1 MRHQPTNE
9 QIIKAYK
16 AAGFHKGNTAEAL
29 GISRSFL
36 YTLIDTRE
44 ELGQMVFDAEEQKL
58 DNAVKV
64 LEKLVEHDNFQA
76 VKFTLETR
84 GRKRGYGN
92 SLELTG
98 DATKPITLVTSE
110 MSPEAAARAYL
121 DTIKPDVDDL

>member
-29 GISRSFL
+29 GISRSWL

-58 DNAVKV
+58 DNAEKV
-64 LEKLVEHDNFQA
+64 LEKLVEGDNFQA